1 MGDGGVGRGGCIE
14 VDTAVRQRAVWEE
27 CSVTFSKAYLYSGV
41 AGSGNVG
48 NLIAIEV
55 RERSVTE
62 DLRDL
67 EGRCRD
73 ESSVSP
79 SVADIDTVCS
89 RADDVDLSVFI
100 EIDEELRGD
109 RRIGV
114 RTGGEVLWIAEVGAR
129 LTQQNGVSVRRGRE
143 DIRDPVAIESVT
155 STGF

>member
-1 MGDGGVGRGGCIE
+1 VGDGGVAGRGGCIE

-48 NLIAIEV
+48 NLIAIEI

-79 SVADIDTVCS
+79 PVADIDTVCS

-114 RTGGEVLWIAEVGAR
+114 RTGG
-129 LTQQNGVSVRRGRE
+129 
-143 DIRDPVAIESVT
+143 
-155 STGF
+155 